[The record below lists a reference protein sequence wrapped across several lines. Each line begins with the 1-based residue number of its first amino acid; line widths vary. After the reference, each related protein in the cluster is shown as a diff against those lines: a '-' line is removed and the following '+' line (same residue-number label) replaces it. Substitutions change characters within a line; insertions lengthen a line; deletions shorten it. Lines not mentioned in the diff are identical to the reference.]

1 MKRTR
6 LADLV
11 LFSSLAVVTLALPDR
26 GGAEV
31 PLRLFPECGDS
42 QGSEP
47 ECPSDLDGRWY
58 LVSYVDPSYT
68 SVRPEEIPLG
78 SGIAADVAWGITT
91 GSTDVVIA
99 VLDSGI
105 KWDNGDTRRKHYLN
119 RGELTEP
126 QDADG
131 IAVPDLWDLDGDG
144 AFTIDD
150 YAADP
155 RVDVNAGVAAADG
168 ILEPSDLIHD
178 PDFADGID
186 SDGNGYVDDI
196 SGWDFHW
203 NDNDPYDDTR
213 YGHGTFEAEE
223 SAAEGDDGGDIGVCP
238 SCMILNVRTGDAF
251 IMDGDNYASGVIFAV
266 DSGASVVQAASGT
279 LGHSAYAHEAM
290 AYAYDQGVTLVC
302 AAADET
308 SFHLNFPSTD
318 PYALSVKAVRYDD
331 DDREDVKSF
340 LSFSNCTNFGP
351 RVQLSGSSTGCAS
364 GGTAVV
370 AGAAGLV
377 ISAGV
382 DTGLDPPLSAGEVAQ
397 VLIAT
402 ADDIDI
408 PASLGADADP
418 ELYPSHPGHDL
429 YFGYGRI
436 HVGRAVAA
444 VRDREIPPEVF
455 IEDPPWFEPVQAAEG
470 GMIPVRGRIR
480 GRNDDIQVTVSWAAG
495 ADPRDTEFV
504 ELADLELSEG
514 EFDGLL
520 AELPVNEVLAAERVA
535 PRQLTPEDD
544 NVDRA
549 LMAHGWMVT
558 FRVEATDGEGNRGQ
572 ARRTISVIEDPD
584 VHPGFPV
591 QLGASV
597 EGSAALMD
605 LNGDGR
611 REILVGTS
619 DGLIHAIDADGAPL
633 PGWPVAVEPLDE
645 VDADGPADHLGSE
658 AFSSGAVSDAAFG
671 AVLSSPAVDDLD
683 GDGTLEIV
691 VTTLR
696 GHVHVFDETGAR
708 RDGFPQSLDPLLSL
722 PESTSPS
729 RVVDRAIGSSPAL
742 GDLDG
747 DGDLEI
753 VIGSMDGHLYAWH
766 DDGELVDGWP
776 VALSWEGHEQWPTA
790 RIVGTPALGDVD
802 GDGIVDAVVGTNE
815 SVSNYY
821 GLAYAVH
828 GDGTLHPDGPYLD
841 GWPVTLFGAFTAALP
856 IVGEGTTASPA
867 LVDLDADGKLE
878 VVLQTTADP
887 GLILR
892 ADGTSYVE
900 LGHFSDQFGAWSN
913 ARAEA
918 FLHGVAS
925 SSVGDLD
932 QDGILDVINS
942 GIDPEF
948 GLGIVSDGKRR
959 EFDHLLGAWNSETG
973 MFIKGFPRQ
982 VEDIQFF
989 MNPAI
994 ADLDGDGLPEVIAGS
1009 GGFLVHAFDYTGEEP
1024 PGWPKTTA
1032 GWVTSSPAVGDLDGD
1047 GLLEVITA
1055 TRAGYLFAWDTDGGA
1070 HTGVEWASFH
1080 HDHRNSGNVHVPLLL
1095 PDPPPEVGDDD
1106 DTTADDLDPDGW
1118 MAGGCGCRIGGAGG
1132 TAWALGLLLGALA
1145 FRRRAGGR
1153 GRG

>member
-1 MKRTR
+1 MNRIE
-6 LADLV
+6 LSHL
-11 LFSSLAVVTLALPDR
+11 TLALSLTAALFLPPLASR
-26 GGAEV
+26 AEV
-31 PLRLFPECGDS
+31 PLRLFPECGDA
-42 QGSEP
+42 QGAEP

-58 LVSYVDPSYT
+58 LVSYVDPVYEA
-68 SVRPEEIPLG
+68 VRPAEVPLG

-91 GSTDVVIA
+91 GSPEVVIA

-105 KWDNGDTRRKHYLN
+105 KWENGDTVRKHFLN
-119 RGELTEP
+119 RGELNEP
-126 QDADG
+126 QDAEG
-131 IAVPDLWDLDGDG
+131 IALPGVWDINADGV
-144 AFTIDD
+144 FNIDD

-155 RVDVNAGVAAADG
+155 RVDMTAGVDVADG
-168 ILEPSDLIHD
+168 MLEPSDLIHD
-178 PDFADGID
+178 PDFADGVD

-223 SAAEGDDGGDIGVCP
+223 SCAEGDDGGDIGVCP
-238 SCMILNVRTGDAF
+238 SCMLLNVRTGDAF
-251 IMDGDNYASGVIFAV
+251 IMDGDNYASGVLFAV
-266 DSGASVVQAASGT
+266 DSGAAVVQAASGT

-290 AYAYDQGVTLVC
+290 AYAYHQGVTLVC

-308 SFHLNFPSTD
+308 SFHLNYPSTD

-331 DDREDVKSF
+331 DDSEDIKSF

-377 ISAGV
+377 VSAGV
-382 DTGLDPPLSAGEVAQ
+382 DTGLEPPLTAGEVAQ
-397 VLIAT
+397 ILIAT

-408 PASLGADADP
+408 PESLGSDADP
-418 ELYPSHPGHDL
+418 ELYPSHPGFDL
-429 YFGYGRI
+429 YFGHGRI
-436 HVGRAVAA
+436 NAGRAVAA

-455 IEDPPWFEPVQAAEG
+455 VEDPPWFEPIQAAAG
-470 GMIPVRGRIR
+470 GTIPVRGWIR
-480 GRNDDIQVTVSWAAG
+480 GREAGIQVKVSWAGG

-504 ELADLELSEG
+504 ELADMELTG
-514 EFDGLL
+514 ADFDGLL
-520 AELPVNEVLAAERVA
+520 AELPVHEVLATERVA

-544 NVDRA
+544 NVARA
-549 LMAHGWMVT
+549 MMAHGWMVT
-558 FRVEATDGEGNRGQ
+558 FLVEATDGAGNLGQ
-572 ARRTISVIEDPD
+572 ARRTVSVIEDPD

-591 QLGASV
+591 DLGASV

-605 LNGDGR
+605 LTGDGR
-611 REILVGTS
+611 LEIVLGTS
-619 DGLIHAIDADGAPL
+619 DGRIHAIDGDGEPL
-633 PGWPVAVEPLDE
+633 EGWPVAVELLEE
-645 VDADGPADHLGSE
+645 VDADGPAHHLDSA
-658 AFSSGAVSDAAFG
+658 AFTSGAVSDAAYG

-696 GHVHVFDETGAR
+696 GHVHVFDVSGAP
-708 RDGFPQSLDPLLSL
+708 RDGFPQSLDPLLSD

-729 RVVDRAIGSSPAL
+729 RVIDRAVGSSPAL

-776 VALSWEGHEQWPTA
+776 VALSWEGADQWPSA

-802 GDGIVDAVVGTNE
+802 GDGVLDAVVGTNE

-828 GDGTLHPDGPYLD
+828 GDGNLHPDSPYLE

-867 LVDLDADGKLE
+867 LVDLDGDGKLE

-892 ADGTSYVE
+892 SDGTSYVS
-900 LGHFSDQFGAWSN
+900 LGHFSDQFGPWSN

-932 QDGILDVINS
+932 LDGVMDVINS

-994 ADLDGDGLPEVIAGS
+994 ADLDGDGYPEVISGS
-1009 GGFLVHAFDYTGEEP
+1009 GGYLVHAFDYTGAEP
-1024 PGWPKTTA
+1024 EGWPKSTA

-1047 GLLEVITA
+1047 TQLEVVTA
-1055 TRAGYLFAWDTDGGA
+1055 TRTGYLFAWDTSGPA
-1070 HTGVEWASFH
+1070 HTGVAWASFH
-1080 HDHRNSGNVHVPLLL
+1080 HDQRNSGNVHVPLPL
-1095 PDPPPEVGDDD
+1095 PDPPPEEVGDD
-1106 DTTADDLDPDGW
+1106 DTTADDPDLDGQ
-1118 MAGGCGCRIGGAGG
+1118 MGGGCACGSGGSGRS
-1132 TAWALGLLLGALA
+1132 ALALPLLLAALI
-1145 FRRRAGGR
+1145 RRRR
-1153 GRG
+1153 LTWP